1 MATARA
7 DVFLCECAYA
17 CVRTLLRAQLRDG
30 VLFSLSVCQ
39 CDVTVVGWLVGVV
52 LCCLRVYSLRPHR
65 MLQRLPTAE
74 SQCQSRERLPMDM
87 IFTDI
92 VGLTQFK
99 RKVKGGYG
107 KFRYTCELYN

>member
-1 MATARA
+1 MCFCVNVRMRVCAPYSAHNCVTAYY
-7 DVFLCECAYA
+7 FPC
-17 CVRTLLRAQLRDG
+17 
-30 VLFSLSVCQ
+30 LSVCQ

-107 KFRYTCELYN
+107 KFRYTCELYT